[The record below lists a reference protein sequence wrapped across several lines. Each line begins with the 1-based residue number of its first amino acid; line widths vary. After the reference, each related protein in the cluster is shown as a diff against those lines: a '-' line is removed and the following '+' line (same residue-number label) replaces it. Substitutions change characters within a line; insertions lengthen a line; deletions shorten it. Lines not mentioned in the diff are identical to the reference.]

1 MCCPK
6 SRCSCSPSAAK
17 IAWATATSRST
28 IGRSVR
34 SARCGRTSPACSI
47 STSATAR
54 ARRRRWARPSI
65 ARSRK
70 KSCCSLA
77 VSDDSPPASIDD
89 AIAAFNRGAYFEAA
103 EMFESASRAAGDD
116 HELKALIVAF
126 NQIAAA
132 LHLRFERGGRQASIN
147 LMSQAMLA
155 LDDLKP
161 ARAGV
166 DVERLC
172 AELAAYTEEVRATP
186 RDERDGLKHRAR
198 IFLERRRAP
207 KINRR

>member
-1 MCCPK
+1 
-6 SRCSCSPSAAK
+6 
-17 IAWATATSRST
+17 
-28 IGRSVR
+28 
-34 SARCGRTSPACSI
+34 
-47 STSATAR
+47 
-54 ARRRRWARPSI
+54 
-65 ARSRK
+65 
-70 KSCCSLA
+70 

>member
-1 MCCPK
+1 MSHESDP
-6 SRCSCSPSAAK
+6 PS
-17 IAWATATSRST
+17 
-28 IGRSVR
+28 
-34 SARCGRTSPACSI
+34 
-47 STSATAR
+47 
-54 ARRRRWARPSI
+54 
-65 ARSRK
+65 
-70 KSCCSLA
+70 
-77 VSDDSPPASIDD
+77 ASIDD

-103 EMFESASRAAGDD
+103 EMFEAASRTAGDD
-116 HELKALIVAF
+116 NDLKGLIVAF

-147 LMSQAMLA
+147 LMSQAMIA

-161 ARAGV
+161 ARRGL

-172 AELAAYTEEVRATP
+172 LELAAYTEEVRATP

>member
-1 MCCPK
+1 V
-6 SRCSCSPSAAK
+6 SHENDSL
-17 IAWATATSRST
+17 
-28 IGRSVR
+28 
-34 SARCGRTSPACSI
+34 PA
-47 STSATAR
+47 
-54 ARRRRWARPSI
+54 P
-65 ARSRK
+65 
-70 KSCCSLA
+70 
-77 VSDDSPPASIDD
+77 IDD

-103 EMFESASRAAGDD
+103 EMFETASHAAGIDD
-116 HELKALIVAF
+116 DLKALIVAF

-132 LHLRFERGGRQASIN
+132 FHLRFERGGRQASIN
-147 LMSQAMLA
+147 LMSQAMIA
-155 LDDLKP
+155 LDDMKP
-161 ARAGV
+161 ARRRL